1 MLLLGSLFSFS
12 RAISAHKPKMKQRLI
27 PDELN
32 IEVCAGT
39 NTLMAP
45 VQGCA
50 LFTNQFELQG
60 DASVPSVVYSSP
72 CSHSTIT
79 LRLGYLQLQFGFC
92 NPKPATALRTH
103 FRTSCFVSMPFLTL
117 TSSQNVEGGGVF

>member
-27 PDELN
+27 PDELS
-32 IEVCAGT
+32 IEVCAGP

-60 DASVPSVVYSSP
+60 DASASSVVYSSLFSQHHNLTAWVP
-72 CSHSTIT
+72 PASAW
-79 LRLGYLQLQFGFC
+79 LLQ
-92 NPKPATALRTH
+92 
-103 FRTSCFVSMPFLTL
+103 
-117 TSSQNVEGGGVF
+117 SQACYHVTYPL

>member
-1 MLLLGSLFSFS
+1 MQFSAVSICSRHMHVLFWGSFSFS
-12 RAISAHKPKMKQRLI
+12 RAISAHKPKMKQGLI
-27 PDELN
+27 PDELS
-32 IEVCAGT
+32 IEICVGT

-60 DASVPSVVYSSP
+60 DASAPSVVYSSP

-79 LRLGYLQLQFGFC
+79 LQLGYLQLQ
-92 NPKPATALRTH
+92 LW
-103 FRTSCFVSMPFLTL
+103 LL
-117 TSSQNVEGGGVF
+117 QSQACCYVTYPL